1 MSGNLGWSQTD
12 QMELRSY
19 VNEIGRGGGLFEG
32 RERDERT
39 YEVGNRGQGET
50 IRRDRPC
57 GTSRSWGKESRS
69 LWSLSSAVGS
79 VWEKLDVRF
88 EVWETGVNPLV
99 LP

>member
-12 QMELRSY
+12 QMELRSC
-19 VNEIGRGGGLFEG
+19 VKEIGRGGGLFEG

-39 YEVGNRGQGET
+39 YEVGNRGQGQT

-57 GTSRSWGKESRS
+57 GTYRSWGKEFRS
-69 LWSLSSAVGS
+69 LWLLSSAVGS

-88 EVWETGVNPLV
+88 EVWETGVNPLT
-99 LP
+99 